1 MDITEIANALIGEV
15 GALPGVLILGL
26 AWALWQERRRA
37 NSLSDRRI
45 EDQKEHT
52 AQILESV
59 RSMDRAI
66 DVVEGRNG

>member
-1 MDITEIANALIGEV
+1 MDFTGIANALIGEV

-37 NSLSDRRI
+37 NSAVDSRI

-52 AQILESV
+52 GQILEAV
-59 RSMDRAI
+59 RSVERAI
-66 DVVEGRNG
+66 DAVEGRNG